1 MVSETSPTTSF
12 RLRFVPTLV
21 LGEVDFRLKLQ
32 TKKHQ
37 DTSTAET
44 VESMIHFLA
53 FHNYMGPVNSLRK
66 ILIEGGFK
74 IAEGSTLE
82 LRCFIVSL
90 HNFVNSVIIQF

>member
-1 MVSETSPTTSF
+1 
-12 RLRFVPTLV
+12 
-21 LGEVDFRLKLQ
+21 
-32 TKKHQ
+32 
-37 DTSTAET
+37 
-44 VESMIHFLA
+44 MIHFLA

-74 IAEGSTLE
+74 IAEGSALE